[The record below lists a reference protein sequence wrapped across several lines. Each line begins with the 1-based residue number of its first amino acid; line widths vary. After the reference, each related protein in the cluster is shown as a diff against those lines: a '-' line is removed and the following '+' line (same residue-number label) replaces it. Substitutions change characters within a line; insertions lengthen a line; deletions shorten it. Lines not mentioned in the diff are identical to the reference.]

1 MTFIRPEAQRVI
13 ARWSTTAA
21 WLTAL
26 ALILWIGGTLAL
38 SGAWL
43 GWAALI
49 LLAPVAGYFAW
60 TAYTNARLAAGVTGP
75 GYVEIRE
82 RRILYFGP
90 YGGAVVDI
98 EALSGVSIVTSD
110 RGPAEDDAF
119 WLLDHDDGPEVMIPN
134 AAKGADGLL
143 DAFAALPGFSYA
155 KVIEAMGSTR
165 NASFT
170 IWRRSGAKDRRA
182 LKPDRPIH

>member
-1 MTFIRPEAQRVI
+1 MSFIRPEAQRVL
-13 ARWSTTAA
+13 ARWAGTAG
-21 WLTAL
+21 WLAAL
-26 ALILWIGGTLAL
+26 VVILWVGGTLAI
-38 SGAWL
+38 SGGWL

-49 LLAPVAGYFAW
+49 LFAPVAGYFAW
-60 TAYTNARLAAGVTGP
+60 TAYTTARLAANVTGP
-75 GYVEIRE
+75 GYVEIKE

-90 YGGAVVDI
+90 YGGSVVDI
-98 EALSGVSIVTSD
+98 EALSGVSIVTTD

-134 AAKGADGLL
+134 AAKGAEGLL
-143 DAFAALPGFSYA
+143 DAFSALPGFAYV

-170 IWRRSGAKDRRA
+170 IWRRAASDGRRA
-182 LKPDRPIH
+182 LKSDRTIH